1 MSSALDHRLR
11 SPRAADRLAA
21 LMAIGAEG
29 RFELAEA
36 VRALLDD
43 EAPYVFLHQG
53 AETRIAELRLA
64 ALTTLQQLHRAAE
77 LPLSTRPIAV
87 RSATPTD
94 VVLGLGDLWLRRME
108 PAAARAARA
117 AADDFL
123 DERVRPDA
131 EERAV
136 LRAWRVLA
144 QAGALA
150 TRLERPHPLTR
161 ELPSQRAIYAAQV
174 ADPRPCPHIRVSSRE
189 DPSRTLGFVH
199 GDPPCLDFAESDE
212 ASRAARYVSAL
223 LDRAGDRL
231 PDLPALVAA
240 IGLRWPVHAV
250 P

>member
-1 MSSALDHRLR
+1 MPSALDRRLQ
-11 SPRAADRLAA
+11 SPCAADRLAA
-21 LMAIGAEG
+21 LMQIGAEG
-29 RFELAEA
+29 RFELSEA
-36 VRALLDD
+36 VRARLDD

-53 AETRIAELRLA
+53 TEARVAELRLA
-64 ALTTLQQLHRAAE
+64 ALTTLQQLHRAAD

-94 VVLGLGDLWLRRME
+94 VVLGLGELWLRRME

-117 AADDFL
+117 AAEDFL
-123 DERVRPDA
+123 DAQVRPDP
-131 EERAV
+131 EERPV
-136 LRAWRVLA
+136 LRSWRVLA

-150 TRLERPHPLTR
+150 TRLERPHPMRR

-174 ADPRPCPHIRVSSRE
+174 ADPRPQPHIRVVSRE
-189 DPSRTLGFVH
+189 EPARTLGFVH

-212 ASRAARYVSAL
+212 ASRAARYISAL

-231 PDLPALVAA
+231 PDLPALAAA
-240 IGLRWPVHAV
+240 IGLRWPVVTV